1 MEGYVVRY
9 HPEGWRDAKLEP
21 PEASGDYYVAFIN
34 EYGVNRCD
42 IAHYDKKDIGW
53 VLRSGVKVTHW
64 QPLPTPPWEIMP
76 KENKK

>member
-21 PEASGDYYVAFIN
+21 PEEDGKYYCAVIVRNGIRGCRIVMYRKPEWYVPF
-34 EYGVNRCD
+34 GVT
-42 IAHYDKKDIGW
+42 
-53 VLRSGVKVTHW
+53 VTHW

-76 KENKK
+76 KENKNE